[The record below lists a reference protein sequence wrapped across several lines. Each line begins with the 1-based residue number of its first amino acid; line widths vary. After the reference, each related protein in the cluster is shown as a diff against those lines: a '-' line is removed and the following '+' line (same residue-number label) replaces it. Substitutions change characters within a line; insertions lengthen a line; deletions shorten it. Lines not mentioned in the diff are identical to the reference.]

1 MRNWYALFTK
11 HHHENKVIEYLG
23 SQEIEHYLPLVLM
36 LRQWKD
42 RKVWLDMPL
51 FPCYVFV
58 YCNIAD
64 KKNLLN
70 RTRGVVSIVGSVAPE
85 IIPDYQIDSIKQAL
99 ASQLSFEHI
108 KEFVK
113 GEDVLV
119 IKGPLKGI
127 RGKFIEQRNEHL
139 LVLQVDLI
147 NQGIAMVM
155 ERNNVAHY
163 TDSSPLPCSIIN
175 D

>member
-1 MRNWYALFTK
+1 MQNWYALYTK
-11 HHHENKVIEYLG
+11 HHHEKKVIDYLG
-23 SQEIEHYLPLVLM
+23 SQGIEQYLPLILT

-42 RKVWLDMPL
+42 RKVWLDLPL
-51 FPCYVFV
+51 FPCYIFV

-70 RTRGVVSIVGSVAPE
+70 RTKGIISIVGSTGPE
-85 IIPDYQIDSIKQAL
+85 IVPNYQIDSIKHVL
-99 ASQLSFEHI
+99 ASQLTFEHI
-108 KEFVK
+108 NEFVK

-119 IKGPLKGI
+119 VRGPLKGI
-127 RGKFIEQRNEHL
+127 RGKFIEMRNKDL

-147 NQGIAMVM
+147 NQGIAIVM
-155 ERNNVAHY
+155 NRNDVVRY
-163 TDSSPLPCSIIN
+163 TASLLLPCSVIN